1 MDDLSNTATIALQ
14 TPETFEIEQLK
25 HELASAREQLELS
38 QNENGNLRQRQQ
50 TLENVC
56 RSMARQKWE
65 NRDQSSHA
73 SCALRS
79 ANRSNNYLRV
89 ELGATLQYNEVLE
102 DMLKDANAKADELQN
117 ELAIVMAEKSE
128 LEKKIPKEQKVWRR
142 SGSGKRM
149 ESFYE

>member
-1 MDDLSNTATIALQ
+1 M
-14 TPETFEIEQLK
+14 
-25 HELASAREQLELS
+25 
-38 QNENGNLRQRQQ
+38 
-50 TLENVC
+50 
-56 RSMARQKWE
+56 
-65 NRDQSSHA
+65 
-73 SCALRS
+73 
-79 ANRSNNYLRV
+79 